1 MIRHI
6 TEIYISDINSSS
18 PTFRAPTV
26 PGTGTY
32 SQSITYDDS
41 KGDLEKIEISVV
53 LTKYCKEMT
62 NDIIAWIL
70 FDNDDSDTVGTI
82 DIPARFEI
90 KRGNSSGC
98 TATLKYERIP
108 R

>member
-1 MIRHI
+1 
-6 TEIYISDINSSS
+6 
-18 PTFRAPTV
+18 
-26 PGTGTY
+26 
-32 SQSITYDDS
+32 
-41 KGDLEKIEISVV
+41 
-53 LTKYCKEMT
+53 MT

-70 FDNDDSDTVGTI
+70 FDNDDSDTVGTM